1 MSRNKEK
8 QNNELNRLYL
18 SKLKRPKVKRPHLSQ
33 IHTVDELR
41 RWLPIIEREIHLTLA
56 QTTSVRYTNEKVE
69 SMYKQISE
77 LENEHK
83 NFRRKIAQVELGA
96 NVNVLTKTIP
106 VEKSIHFYTKKS
118 INHQHET
125 LNEFFNKKFDLP
137 LLSMNDYQIESLEKN
152 LTVIN
157 NDKPLKNNTLVD
169 YSDSD

>member
-18 SKLKRPKVKRPHLSQ
+18 SKLKRPKVKRPHL
-33 IHTVDELR
+33 
-41 RWLPIIEREIHLTLA
+41 

-125 LNEFFNKKFDLP
+125 LNEFFNKKIDLP